1 MRWTLKTEWLSLLL
15 VGASVALAAYY
26 WPQLPDQIPTHWGP
40 TGAPDQWASKTTGAF
55 IGPLMGV
62 FFYVL
67 VSALPWLDPRGRH
80 VAQSH
85 GILEVIKNTLCAFA
99 LFMTY
104 LTLSASVS
112 PGQHLPI
119 AGLMIGLGLLFVVI
133 GNYLPKVRSNF
144 FIGIRT
150 PWTLSNEEVWYQT
163 HRLGG
168 KLMVVAGILVILSAW
183 LPQPQQLAVLLGAI
197 GFSSLY
203 PILFSYR
210 LYKRLATK

>member
-1 MRWTLKTEWLSLLL
+1 MAE
-15 VGASVALAAYY
+15 
-26 WPQLPDQIPTHWGP
+26 
-40 TGAPDQWASKTTGAF
+40 
-55 IGPLMGV
+55 
-62 FFYVL
+62 
-67 VSALPWLDPRGRH
+67 
-80 VAQSH
+80 SH
-85 GILEVIKNTLCAFA
+85 GILEVLKNILCAFA

-112 PGQHLPI
+112 RGQHLPI
-119 AGLMIGLGLLFVVI
+119 AGLMIGLGLLFVVL

-150 PWTLSNEEVWYQT
+150 PWTLSSEEVWYQT

-168 KLMVVAGILVILSAW
+168 KLMVAAGILVILAAW

-210 LYKRLATK
+210 LYRRLSAK